1 MRREAPCFLAGS
13 GNPSRLG
20 EVAGPCGRQGGSR
33 GRLAVSVCEELGG
46 FWMACGSATSGPGT
60 LEGGVSVWPFVRL
73 VFGAG
78 A

>member
-1 MRREAPCFLAGS
+1 MWSPGQQQRPLGSECLRRT
-13 GNPSRLG
+13 
-20 EVAGPCGRQGGSR
+20 R
-33 GRLAVSVCEELGG
+33 GLLDGV
-46 FWMACGSATSGPGT
+46 WQGPGT